1 MAAQTKH
8 EGKMETPTSEEALIT
23 AYSGARSANGPRPRA
38 GGMAITSRRAR
49 LRDVS
54 VLARAIE
61 DGV

>member
-1 MAAQTKH
+1 
-8 EGKMETPTSEEALIT
+8 METPTSEEALIT